1 MILLDVAMGPV
12 YAMMGGTLLL
22 VIGIV
27 ALCVFGAVKLIKKA
41 SKNDKEK

>member
-22 VIGIV
+22 VLGIV

-41 SKNDKEK
+41 TKKDEEE